1 MSTVNGGPN
10 TATSISNGL
19 VFCLDAANQNSYA
32 GYPTFSLNYYYGNLT
47 GSYFYDLSGNGN
59 QFAVISR
66 DTFPPYNNVM
76 PILANNYLTFNGS
89 NQMVGLTTT
98 TPNSFDLRYNR
109 TWDALVY
116 LASDWDTHTVASGS
130 GHAYV
135 QGIGYDNQFAVQ
147 VVGNNTPSNN
157 RKVRIF
163 TSDYTTCPYPTYNQ
177 CGGYFN
183 EWNMY
188 STASL
193 SAGTWNHICTVLSN
207 QTMSIYINGTL
218 DSSVPYTARILDKG
232 GEAYAMANPNTI
244 GPGFFKGR
252 LSLMRM
258 YNRSLSAAEVYQNY
272 INVKGRMT

>member
-19 VFCLDAANQNSYA
+19 VFCIDVANQNSYL
-32 GYPTFSLNYYYGNLT
+32 GYPTFSFNPYYSNHT

-59 QFAVISR
+59 HFCILGRES
-66 DTFPPYNNVM
+66 FPPYV
-76 PILANNYLTFNGS
+76 PVLPTLANNYLTFNGS
-89 NQMVGLTTT
+89 NQLGATYTSSVVSLT
-98 TPNSFDLRYNR
+98 PDSFDLRYNR

-130 GHAYV
+130 GVIYI
-135 QGIGYDNQFAVQ
+135 QGIGNDVQFAVSIG
-147 VVGNNTPSNN
+147 GNNQPTSN
-157 RKVRIF
+157 RKVIIG
-163 TSDYTTCPYPTYNQ
+163 TNPVTGIGSA
-177 CGGYFN
+177 
-183 EWNMY
+183 Y
-188 STASL
+188 STSSL
-193 SAGTWNHICTVLSN
+193 SAGTWNHICTVLNN

-218 DSSVPYTARILDKG
+218 DTGSSFTATYSNKG
-232 GEAYAMANPNTI
+232 DTGTYIMSNPNTL

-258 YNRSLSAAEVYQNY
+258 YNRSLSSAEVYQNY